1 MPLVCIIML
10 ICKFCSFSF
19 LYLDQEG
26 TIYYFNESTGKS
38 RWDKPG
44 EEESDDPP
52 PLPQRDDSADTFIQ
66 GLNSN
71 ELQKLVYT
79 ATTLIIISYIKMV
92 LIGIR

>member
-1 MPLVCIIML
+1 MCHHVDLQ
-10 ICKFCSFSF
+10 FCSFSF
-19 LYLDQEG
+19 HYLDQEG
-26 TIYYFNESTGKS
+26 TIYYFNDSTGES

-44 EEESDDPP
+44 EEERDDPP

-79 ATTLIIISYIKMV
+79 VTTLVTSSILKW
-92 LIGIR
+92 L